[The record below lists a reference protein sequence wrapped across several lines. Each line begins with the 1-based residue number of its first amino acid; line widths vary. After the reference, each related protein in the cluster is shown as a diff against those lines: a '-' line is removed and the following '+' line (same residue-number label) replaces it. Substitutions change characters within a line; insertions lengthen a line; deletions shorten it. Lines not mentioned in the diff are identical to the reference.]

1 MMKSRMA
8 IGMGTEWGECHW
20 RYEAQGTERPGP
32 SRSISWHYISQL
44 GRQAKGT
51 GKVGCIINQVFP
63 SLLVVLLFFYH
74 LKLCMVSNDEIP
86 SPLDIRTPCLSS
98 YLLGPE
104 ISSLAWLI
112 IALSPP
118 KGWAPIFC
126 CGSKFPLLCHL
137 LGLVCHHSLFTAL
150 GKCGTNWGSS
160 LFLQEVAVLEG

>member
-1 MMKSRMA
+1 MLNEENVTGDMKLKKLRGQALAGVFLDLISSVRKTGQGNRKGGVHHKSSVAMSPGCTA
-8 IGMGTEWGECHW
+8 I
-20 RYEAQGTERPGP
+20 
-32 SRSISWHYISQL
+32 
-44 GRQAKGT
+44 
-51 GKVGCIINQVFP
+51 
-63 SLLVVLLFFYH
+63 FYH
-74 LKLCMVSNDEIP
+74 LNLCMVSNDEIP
-86 SPLDIRTPCLSS
+86 SPLDIRIPCLSS

-118 KGWAPIFC
+118 KGWALIFC